1 VLALPRT
8 VLILALVSFLN
19 DAASDMIAP
28 LLPLFLTATLGAGPA
43 VVGLVEG
50 VAEATASLLKLISG
64 RLADRG
70 WNHKRL
76 VVGGYGV
83 SNLARP
89 LIGLALG
96 WGWVLLLRFL
106 DRVGKGIRT
115 SPRDAL
121 IAASTTER
129 QRGMA
134 FGFHRALDN
143 AGAMVGPLIAF
154 ALLSLGLDL
163 GKVFLWSLVPG
174 ALVLVILIRGLED
187 APARPLPGVAAPLRW
202 SHLDH
207 RVRGLILAAGGL
219 ALASAP
225 EAFLVLWASNRGLA
239 LRWVPLIWAAAN
251 AVKALVAAPA
261 GTLSDRLGRRPVL
274 IAGWSLRIVLLLLLA
289 VGVSGDNDAVTW
301 LLFLGYAGALA
312 ATEGAERAL
321 IGDFTPGQERGS
333 AFGLYHMSVGLAA
346 LPGALVFGG
355 IWQLLGSPAAFL
367 VAAMIATFAVAALLT
382 LGRVREREVAIRSDP
397 RENLTEL

>member
-1 VLALPRT
+1 
-8 VLILALVSFLN
+8 
-19 DAASDMIAP
+19 MIAP
-28 LLPLFLTATLGAGPA
+28 LLPLFLTATLGASPA

-50 VAEATASLLKLISG
+50 VAEATASLLKLASG

-76 VVGGYGV
+76 VVGGYGI

-96 WGWVLLLRFL
+96 WSWVLLLRFL

-134 FGFHRALDN
+134 FGFHRTLDN
-143 AGAMVGPLIAF
+143 AGAMVGPLLAF
-154 ALLSLGLDL
+154 ALLSSGLDL
-163 GKVFLWSLVPG
+163 GRVFLWSLVPG
-174 ALVLVILIRGLED
+174 ALVLVILIGGLD
-187 APARPLPGVAAPLRW
+187 DTPSRPAPGVRAPLRW

-225 EAFLVLWASNRGLA
+225 EAFLVLWASNRGLE
-239 LRWVPLIWAAAN
+239 LLWIPLIWAAAN

-261 GTLSDRLGRRPVL
+261 GTLSDRFGRRPVL
-274 IAGWSLRIVLLLLLA
+274 IVGWSLRIVLLALLA
-289 VGVSGDNDAVTW
+289 LGASGSNDAVTW

-321 IGDFTPGQERGS
+321 IGDFTPGRARGT
-333 AFGLYHMSVGLAA
+333 AFGLYHMTVGLAA
-346 LPGALVFGG
+346 LPGALIFGG
-355 IWQLLGSPAAFL
+355 IWQLLGSAAAFL
-367 VAAMIATFAVAALLT
+367 VAAAIATFAVAALL
-382 LGRVREREVAIRSDP
+382 LVGRAP
-397 RENLTEL
+397 A

>member
-50 VAEATASLLKLISG
+50 VAEATASLLKLASG

-154 ALLSLGLDL
+154 ALLSSGLDL

-174 ALVLVILIRGLED
+174 LLVLVILIWGLED
-187 APARPLPGVAAPLRW
+187 VPARPVPGVAAPLRW
-202 SHLDH
+202 GHLDH

-225 EAFLVLWASNRGLA
+225 EAFLVLWVSNRGLA
-239 LRWVPLIWAAAN
+239 LRWVPLIWAAAS

-261 GTLSDRLGRRPVL
+261 GTLSDRFGRRPVL
-274 IAGWSLRIVLLLLLA
+274 IAGWSLRILLLLILA
-289 VGVSGDNDAVTW
+289 LTTGGNNDAVTW

-312 ATEGAERAL
+312 STEGAERAL
-321 IGDFTPGQERGS
+321 ISDFTPGQERGS

-367 VAAMIATFAVAALLT
+367 VAAMIATLAVAALLT
-382 LGRVREREVAIRSDP
+382 LGRARA
-397 RENLTEL
+397 